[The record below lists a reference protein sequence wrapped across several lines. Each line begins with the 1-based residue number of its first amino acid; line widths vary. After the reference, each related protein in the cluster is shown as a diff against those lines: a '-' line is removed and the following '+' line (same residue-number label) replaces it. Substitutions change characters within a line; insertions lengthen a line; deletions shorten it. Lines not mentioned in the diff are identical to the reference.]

1 MSLEA
6 LLVTKP
12 LGVTSKIPPAKPGD
26 IYLYRIYKFD
36 TKTMSAFLSIKKGPI
51 ERKYLQSINYVGRI
65 GEKRNEI

>member
-26 IYLYRIYKFD
+26 IYWKGVIY
-36 TKTMSAFLSIKKGPI
+36 A
-51 ERKYLQSINYVGRI
+51 
-65 GEKRNEI
+65 RNKSRAKC

>member
-26 IYLYRIYKFD
+26 IYL
-36 TKTMSAFLSIKKGPI
+36 
-51 ERKYLQSINYVGRI
+51 
-65 GEKRNEI
+65 

>member
-26 IYLYRIYKFD
+26 IYLQNFKVQSYCFKVQKLHFKIEEQ
-36 TKTMSAFLSIKKGPI
+36 MINIKAIHQNIP
-51 ERKYLQSINYVGRI
+51 
-65 GEKRNEI
+65 